1 MGHLAIVR
9 DIGSAGEGRATTQEM
24 IDRVLDWPTIS
35 AEDRARI
42 LAALR
47 GAAGKVHCDQV
58 GDVLA
63 VDPGRQ
69 K

>member
-1 MGHLAIVR
+1 
-9 DIGSAGEGRATTQEM
+9 M

-35 AEDRARI
+35 AEDRART

-47 GAAGKVHCDQV
+47 GAAGNVHPDQL
-58 GDVLA
+58 GDVPGA
-63 VDPGRQ
+63 DPGRQ